1 MQALKIYVAGP
12 MTPRGKDVHDG
23 PHVFY
28 QNVRKG
34 MLAACEIIRKGHN
47 PYVPHLTYF
56 IHLEM
61 NAPFPKNYPFI
72 WYSLDHAWLDFCDAF
87 LYLEPSFGTDKELE
101 RARAKGLKIFYSL
114 DEIPQIVELQ
124 DNTEKVE

>member
-34 MLAACEIIRKGHN
+34 MLD
-47 PYVPHLTYF
+47 
-56 IHLEM
+56 
-61 NAPFPKNYPFI
+61 APFPKNYPFI

-124 DNTEKVE
+124 DNPEKVE